1 MSLFIIYLKLN
12 YRSYAAEQGRERIK
26 LTSISIPGV
35 GKGINREEKRILREN
50 KEGKRFFIIL
60 YPYPLYK
67 ANNYSR
73 LTRFFN
79 AYFNY
84 INLYPN
90 LKLY

>member
-1 MSLFIIYLKLN
+1 MNK
-12 YRSYAAEQGRERIK
+12 EG
-26 LTSISIPGV
+26 
-35 GKGINREEKRILREN
+35 KRILREN
-50 KEGKRFFIIL
+50 KEEKRFLII
-60 YPYPLYK
+60 PYPCPPYK

-73 LTRFFN
+73 LIHSFN